1 MSAGAALYS
10 QAMSTVS
17 RNPST
22 ISSAVSS
29 PPPTSAKRANASYM
43 SADEEKA
50 ALRRYYDAKAA
61 VSRTQGSAYDPIS
74 EASNASPVPT
84 STPSPAPP
92 TTANSLSYNS
102 LYPTANSPK
111 PINTPPAPVAGELPP
126 AFAPGPNGQ
135 PQYLSEKEKLRRA
148 YEERDAAELAARSP
162 SPPITNGNGQVQIQ
176 PNGPQSPPPPA
187 PPGYAPSPLSFA
199 QAQVNGLNNALSE
212 KEMLRRRFEQQDA
225 AALAARSPP
234 PTTPPRS
241 VDGHGGRALPTPRA
255 QPTPPGATHG
265 ARTLTA
271 AEEKAR
277 LKAMYDAEEREASMG
292 SAPPPASPPPPGYVN
307 GVNGMNGA
315 NVVRNNSVASVG
327 PDYSR
332 IPPPPP
338 LAPRPPK
345 EYIHETQEE
354 DQKIAAQ
361 IQAIDKEADVGS
373 PDPSSRV
380 GLAPPELSLPYPSY
394 PTTND
399 VSSPES
405 RPPLPPKFGLDDP

>member
-22 ISSAVSS
+22 NSSALSS
-29 PPPTSAKRANASYM
+29 PPPTAKRTNASYM
-43 SADEEKA
+43 TADEEKA

-61 VSRTQGSAYDPIS
+61 VSRTQGSAYDPIP
-74 EASNASPVPT
+74 EASNS
-84 STPSPAPP
+84 SPAPTSISSP
-92 TTANSLSYNS
+92 APAPAASPISYNA
-102 LYPTANSPK
+102 LYPNTNSPK
-111 PINTPPAPVAGELPP
+111 PVNTPPPPGPGELPP
-126 AFAPGPNGQ
+126 AFSPGTDGQ

-148 YEERDAAELAARSP
+148 YEERDAAALAARSP
-162 SPPITNGNGQVQIQ
+162 SPPTFNGPTPTNGPLFGSAPPDYV
-176 PNGPQSPPPPA
+176 PSPPP
-187 PPGYAPSPLSFA
+187 FA
-199 QAQVNGLNNALSE
+199 QTQLNGVANALSE
-212 KEMLRRRFEQQDA
+212 KEILRRRFEQQDA
-225 AALAARSPP
+225 AALAARPPP

-255 QPTPPGATHG
+255 QPTPPGSAHG
-265 ARTLTA
+265 ARVLSA

-277 LKAMYDAEEREASMG
+277 LRAMYEAEEREASMG
-292 SAPPPASPPPPGYVN
+292 SAPPASPPGYVN
-307 GVNGMNGA
+307 GANRLNGA
-315 NVVRNNSVASVG
+315 NVTRNGSVSSVG
-327 PDYSR
+327 LDYSR

-361 IQAIDKEADVGS
+361 IQAIDKETDVGS
-373 PDPSSRV
+373 PDSSSRV
-380 GLAPPELSLPYPSY
+380 CLSLEHPLPYPSY
-394 PTTND
+394 SNPVTI
-399 VSSPES
+399 SSPQP